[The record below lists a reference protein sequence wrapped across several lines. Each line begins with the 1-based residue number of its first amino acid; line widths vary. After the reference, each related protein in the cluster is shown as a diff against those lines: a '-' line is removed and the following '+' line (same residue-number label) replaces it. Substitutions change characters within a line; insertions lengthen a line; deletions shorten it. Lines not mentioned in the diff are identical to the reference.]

1 VYIYYKIYPKNMPV
15 VKLSSALEAVK
26 YNENVNGKY
35 SGEILQLKTA
45 HAVCYL
51 LF

>member
-1 VYIYYKIYPKNMPV
+1 MPV
-15 VKLSSALEAVK
+15 VKLSSAFEAVT

-35 SGEILQLKTA
+35 SREIFQLKTA